1 MVDMTLK
8 GQRALVTGAG
18 SDGIGRAIGRA
29 LAREGADIALHHL
42 NQPEPAAALVAEF
55 QAQGRRAL
63 AIEADFA
70 DIAAARATA
79 RQAIAALG
87 GLDILVC
94 TAAMLLRKPA
104 LETTDAEWSRLH
116 TVNLHASFAL
126 AQEAAQ
132 DMTPRGHGRIILV
145 SSVNQFTPNPG
156 LIAYAA
162 SKAGMMQMARTLAL
176 ELAPTGVTVNLI
188 APGTIETDLNRAA
201 LADPAWR
208 AQKLALIPMAR
219 IGRPEDIAAAA
230 LFLAGP
236 GAAYVTGST
245 ITVDGGLELRP

>member
-1 MVDMTLK
+1 MTLTGK
-8 GQRALVTGAG
+8 RALVTGAG
-18 SDGIGRAIGRA
+18 SDGIGRAIARA
-29 LAREGADIALHHL
+29 LAQEGADIALHHL
-42 NQPEPAAALVAEF
+42 NQPAEASTLVAEF
-55 QAQGRRAL
+55 QSLGRRAL
-63 AIEADFA
+63 AIEADFT

-79 RQAIAALG
+79 RQAIQALG

-104 LETTDAEWSRLH
+104 LDTTDAEWSRLH

-126 AQEAAQ
+126 AQEAAR
-132 DMTPRGHGRIILV
+132 DMTARGHGRIILV

-188 APGTIETDLNRAA
+188 APGTIETDLNRTA

-236 GAAYVTGST
+236 GAAYITGST

>member
-1 MVDMTLK
+1 MTLAGK
-8 GQRALVTGAG
+8 RALVTGAG
-18 SDGIGRAIGRA
+18 SDGIGRAIARA

-42 NQPEPAAALVAEF
+42 NQHAEAAALVAEF

-63 AIEADFA
+63 ALEADFA
-70 DIAAARATA
+70 DVEAARTTA
-79 RQAIAALG
+79 RQAIQSLG

-104 LETTDAEWSRLH
+104 LETTDAEWARLH

-126 AQEAAQ
+126 AQEAAR
-132 DMTPRGHGRIILV
+132 DMAARGHGRIILV

-156 LIAYAA
+156 LVAYAA
-162 SKAGMMQMARTLAL
+162 SKAGLMQMARTLAL

-188 APGTIETDLNRAA
+188 APGTIETDLNRQA

-230 LFLAGP
+230 LYLAGP
-236 GAAYVTGST
+236 GAAYGTGST